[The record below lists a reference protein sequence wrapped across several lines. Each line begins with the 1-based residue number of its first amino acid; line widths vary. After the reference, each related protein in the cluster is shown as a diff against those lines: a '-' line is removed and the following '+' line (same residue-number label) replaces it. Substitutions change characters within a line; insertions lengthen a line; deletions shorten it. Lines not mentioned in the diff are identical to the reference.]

1 MDSLTKKRVLARF
14 PIFLKKSVLILFM
27 CFWKKKNREL
37 LILFLNLIKKNKNK
51 KEQQYIK
58 QFQQDLNSM
67 DSIRTQKTKKK
78 NLLFEFQTQLEKKQK
93 FAWKEI
99 KGKQSGWTSKWK
111 YKLHKIDFW
120 NKEQP
125 SFNKC
130 QRSSALFFLQI
141 KFHLNKYIMMCGKIN
156 SSGKCIFIFS

>member
-1 MDSLTKKRVLARF
+1 M
-14 PIFLKKSVLILFM
+14 
-27 CFWKKKNREL
+27 
-37 LILFLNLIKKNKNK
+37 FLNLIKKNKNK

-58 QFQQDLNSM
+58 QFQQDLNSV

-78 NLLFEFQTQLEKKQK
+78 YLLFEFQTQLEKKQK

-111 YKLHKIDFW
+111 YKLHKIDSW

-130 QRSSALFFLQI
+130 QRNSASFLFANKIPLEQI
-141 KFHLNKYIMMCGKIN
+141 YNDVW
-156 SSGKCIFIFS
+156 

>member
-1 MDSLTKKRVLARF
+1 
-14 PIFLKKSVLILFM
+14 M

-58 QFQQDLNSM
+58 QFQQDLNSV
-67 DSIRTQKTKKK
+67 DSIRTQKIKKK
-78 NLLFEFQTQLEKKQK
+78 LLFEFQTQLEKKQK

-111 YKLHKIDFW
+111 YKLHKIDSW

-125 SFNKC
+125 SFNKY
-130 QRSSALFFLQI
+130 QRNSASFLSANKIPLEQI
-141 KFHLNKYIMMCGKIN
+141 YNDVW
-156 SSGKCIFIFS
+156 